1 MRVARCGRKCSS
13 PFQMFF
19 SVLNVIFPS
28 CYLQTRLAA
37 GLCEAEQR
45 TGGICWLRGEL
56 AGVTESLAADLMTKG
71 GSKLR
76 AQTVSVPRRG
86 STSRMAVC
94 SSAAGVLERPRC
106 GGRESPDV
114 PGHVCASGAS
124 GFSSQ
129 PGSLP
134 TWAPGACS
142 ACLNGYRGE

>member
-1 MRVARCGRKCSS
+1 MGENALLPSKCSS
-13 PFQMFF
+13 LFLTSSFQA
-19 SVLNVIFPS
+19 VTCKPD
-28 CYLQTRLAA
+28 LAA

-71 GSKLR
+71 GSKLQ
-76 AQTVSVPRRG
+76 AQTVSVPRRW
-86 STSRMAVC
+86 STSHTAVC
-94 SSAAGVLERPRC
+94 SSAAGVLERPWC

-114 PGHVCASGAS
+114 PGHVYASG

-129 PGSLP
+129 PGGLP